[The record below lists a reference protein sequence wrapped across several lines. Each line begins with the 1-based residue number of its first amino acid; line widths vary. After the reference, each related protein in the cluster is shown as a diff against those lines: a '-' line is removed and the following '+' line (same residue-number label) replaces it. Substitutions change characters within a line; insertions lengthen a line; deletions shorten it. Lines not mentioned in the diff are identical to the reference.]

1 MTMRSSAMR
10 SVRYS
15 NANRIFRSAEKQRTE
30 KRQFEKAWEL
40 HPDLIVLDLAMPVMN
55 GLEAAGVLKCLMP
68 TVTLIMYS
76 AFADSAARQEILRKG
91 ISELVSKSESFDV
104 LVRKARGVLYPRAA

>member
-1 MTMRSSAMR
+1 MRSSAML
-10 SVRYS
+10 SVSYS
-15 NANRIFRSAEKQRTE
+15 NENPTLRYAEKQRTE
-30 KRQFEKAWEL
+30 KRQLRRAWEL

-55 GLEAAGVLKCLMP
+55 GLEAARVLRCLMP

-76 AFADSAARQEILRKG
+76 AFADNATKQEILRKG

-104 LVRKARGVLYPRAA
+104 LVGRARRVLYPRAA